1 MAIIGKNIIENLTTA
16 MYEDSRVIYREYI
29 QNSADSID
37 KAIREGLISSDKAE
51 IDIRIDRN
59 NRQITIHDNGSGIN
73 ATIFPLVMS
82 SVADS
87 TKDRNENKGFR
98 GIGRLGGISSCSTLR
113 FSTSFSGEPIK
124 SIFTWDAKLV
134 KDILVDK
141 ERNPEAS
148 ELVDLV
154 TECST
159 EPYVV
164 EDHFFEVEL
173 IDVDDEA
180 FELLDEKEII
190 KYLSEVAPVP
200 YDYAFLYIDEIKKY
214 AKEHDYRIDEYH
226 VFVNGK
232 RLFKPYTDKLYEG
245 TEDRKSKYDDIV
257 GLKFE
262 EFTSS
267 SGETLA
273 WMWFGISKFE
283 KQIPAINMM
292 RGIRLRKGN
301 IQIGDAQ
308 TFTTHKFFDE
318 PRGGLFFIGEV
329 FAVHKD
335 LIPNAR
341 RDYFNLNPVCRSFED
356 ALRPLFWNRFK
367 KIYHYANDYKKALQ
381 ISDNLQAKKD
391 EYNNK
396 STNGTF
402 VDATEKKNYEEEI
415 EKLNE
420 KAEKADRT
428 IKLRDSK
435 EEDDEVLTKV
445 YNALK
450 KEYGKSEQKVT
461 FTSVSIQNQGAK
473 QTPQKQ
479 TFISQT
485 LTQYTKSE
493 RKLIGRIYSIINAI
507 LPHDMAEVVVNKVQ
521 EELSKS

>member
-16 MYEDSRVIYREYI
+16 MYEDSRVVYREYI

-37 KAIREGLISSDKAE
+37 KAMKEGLISPDEAA

-59 NRQITIHDNGSGIN
+59 SRHISIHDNGAGISTAN
-73 ATIFPLVMS
+73 FSLVMS

-87 TKDRNENKGFR
+87 TKDRNEDKGFR
-98 GIGRLGGISSCSTLR
+98 GIGRLGGISSCSTLK

-141 ERNPEAS
+141 DRNPEAS

-154 TECST
+154 TECTT
-159 EPYVV
+159 EPY
-164 EDHFFEVEL
+164 DTDKHFFEVEL

-180 FELLDEKEII
+180 IELLDEADII

-200 YDYAFLYIDEIKKY
+200 YDYGFFYKEKIKNY
-214 AKEHDYRIDEYH
+214 AKEHNFKIDEYH

-232 RLFKPYTDKLYEG
+232 RLFKPYSDKLYEG

-257 GLKFE
+257 DLKFE
-262 EFTSS
+262 EFTNSR
-267 SGETLA
+267 GETLA

-283 KQIPAINMM
+283 KQIPSINTM

-301 IQIGDAQ
+301 IQIGDEQ

-329 FAVHKD
+329 FAIHKD

-356 ALRPLFWNRFK
+356 ELRPLFWSRFK

-381 ISDNLQAKKD
+381 ISDELQAKKD
-391 EYNNK
+391 EYNIK
-396 STNGTF
+396 STHGTF
-402 VDATEKKNYEEEI
+402 VDATEKKTYEEEI
-415 EKLNE
+415 KKLND
-420 KAEKADRT
+420 KAEKADKT
-428 IKLRDSK
+428 IKLRDTK
-435 EEDDEVLTKV
+435 EEDDEVLRKV
-445 YNALK
+445 YDALK
-450 KEYGKSEQKVT
+450 KEYGKTEPKVT
-461 FTSVSIQNQGAK
+461 VSSVSIQNQGTT

-479 TFISQT
+479 LYISQN
-485 LTQYTKSE
+485 LTQYSKSE
-493 RKLIGRIYSIINAI
+493 RKLVGKIYSIINSI
-507 LPHDMAEVVVNKVQ
+507 LPHDMAEVVINKVQ